1 MSDEQEWMMNK
12 PAVLGDKEAS
22 DVLLEIAKTIAV
34 TDLGTA
40 ALFESLSKW
49 VQFLEQVLAEV
60 TAPDDEEDAPEE
72 QAEEP
77 KESEDGE

>member
-12 PAVLGDKEAS
+12 PTVLGDKEAS

-34 TDLGTA
+34 SDLGTA

-49 VQFLEQVLAEV
+49 VHFLEQVLAEV
-60 TAPDDEEDAPEE
+60 TAPDAEEDASDENV
-72 QAEEP
+72 EEP
-77 KESEDGE
+77 QEPKDGE